1 LIILSLWDLSIEV
14 GMKKLGYIRT
24 STDKQLADR
33 QINQLKAVCDQ
44 VFIEDGV
51 SAIGKHR
58 PVYKMVMTTL
68 KEGDVFVVLALDR
81 AYRSVIDALL
91 ELDKIQKRGIEFCS
105 LSQNFD
111 TRTPEGK
118 LLYTVSAALA
128 EWERA
133 ILSQRTC
140 EGMAA
145 ARLRGRQ
152 IGRPRKLTTEDILW
166 AKTELCATPKPAIK
180 LLASLLN
187 VSPITLRRALAIY

>member
-1 LIILSLWDLSIEV
+1 
-14 GMKKLGYIRT
+14 MKKLGYIRT

-33 QINQLKAVCDQ
+33 QIDQLHKVCDQ

-51 SAIGKHR
+51 SAVGKKR
-58 PVYKMVMTTL
+58 PVYETVMTAL
-68 KEGDVFVVLALDR
+68 SEGDVFVVVALDR
-81 AYRSVIDALL
+81 AYRSVIDALT
-91 ELDKIQKRGIEFCS
+91 ELDKIHQRGIAFCS

-133 ILSQRTC
+133 ILRQRTR

-145 ARLRGRQ
+145 AKLRGSK
-152 IGRPRKLTTEDILW
+152 IGRPKKLSSKDIAW
-166 AKTELCATPKPAIK
+166 AKTNLNQAPYPTIAD
-180 LLASLLN
+180 LSAQLN
-187 VSPITLRRALAIY
+187 VSPSTLRRALRTGAGQNATT